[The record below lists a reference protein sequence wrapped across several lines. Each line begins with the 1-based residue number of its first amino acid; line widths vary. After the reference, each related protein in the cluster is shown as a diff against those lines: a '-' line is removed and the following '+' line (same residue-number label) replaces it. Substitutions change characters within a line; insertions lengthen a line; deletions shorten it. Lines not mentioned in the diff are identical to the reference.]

1 MTSAGFGSRP
11 RPADRGPCGRARCCS
26 GARIAG
32 DRGAASVL
40 VALWTGV
47 LTALAGAV
55 LVLSSVLAARTSLAS
70 ATDLAALAGAGAT
83 LGEPRAACARARAV
97 ARTNGAR
104 VLQCRVQGASVW
116 VVTEADAPA
125 AVAWLVPG
133 RDPILR
139 ARAHAELTARGV

>member
-1 MTSAGFGSRP
+1 MTSAGFGFRP
-11 RPADRGPCGRARCCS
+11 GAVDRGPSERARCRP
-26 GARIAG
+26 GGPVGG

-40 VALWTGV
+40 VALWAVV
-47 LTALAGAV
+47 LTALAGAA

-83 LGEPRAACARARAV
+83 LGEPQAACARARVV
-97 ARTNGAR
+97 AHANGAR
-104 VLQCRVQGASVW
+104 VSQCRVQGASVW
-116 VVTEADAPA
+116 VVTEADAPE

-139 ARAHAELTARGV
+139 ARAHAELTAWGV